1 MLNPKNKETDILDEI
16 ENVNDL
22 DDDEILALI
31 QNDGSTSSKKEVATS
46 KNLFE
51 GNECQISLFLFK
63 QNNIFR
69 ILMMKI
75 YKHRYF
81 DRFILILIILSSIKL
96 AVDSYFNDL
105 PDEDMRVVVSDYLD
119 LTSTII
125 FTLEAVVKIV
135 SLGLVFEKG
144 TYLRDSWNFLD
155 FFIVVSTL
163 IDVSISSIDLPVL
176 KILRLL
182 RTLRPLRFISHN
194 KAMKTI
200 VTALL
205 ESIGGIANVMVVVL
219 IVWLMFAIL
228 GVSFFAGKFFYCS
241 DETYTL
247 SDQKSCEAAGF
258 TWKRYDSNFDDVVQA
273 MMTLYVLASLENW
286 PDLAY

>member
-1 MLNPKNKETDILDEI
+1 
-16 ENVNDL
+16 
-22 DDDEILALI
+22 
-31 QNDGSTSSKKEVATS
+31 
-46 KNLFE
+46 
-51 GNECQISLFLFK
+51 
-63 QNNIFR
+63 
-69 ILMMKI
+69 MKI

-105 PDEDMRVVVSDYLD
+105 PDEDMRVVVSNYLD

-135 SLGLVFEKG
+135 SLGIILEKG

-241 DETYTL
+241 D
-247 SDQKSCEAAGF
+247 
-258 TWKRYDSNFDDVVQA
+258 
-273 MMTLYVLASLENW
+273 
-286 PDLAY
+286 